1 MLYANVNQG
10 IAAAGGS
17 PGSVG
22 LPASQRPSVPAP
34 TASGSELNLGL
45 LPPYLPGLMDSAI
58 NGVNDF
64 VAWGYYPLSV
74 RTTQDSV
81 PLYAFPPGN
90 ANGYTDARHYY
101 FQSSM
106 PVVYGMAQNSGDGS
120 INGSRSATYG
130 YTEAMYH
137 HLGRGFQGFRSIS
150 STTQGPSA
158 RRLRTTTTF
167 HQKFPLTGRIEKV
180 ETLALATNKVI
191 RSETDTWIC
200 DITNR
205 GACGQPPTP
214 TSNGGTIFAPQLD
227 TQIVEN
233 FDLVTGSN
241 YSTTSTVNAAQ
252 PSGGAS
258 GWDAYGNLTKQFVKL
273 SDAVISEHRTTTT
286 NSYSPDT
293 SSWWL
298 DRLNSSSVITSQTY
312 SGTHPLPGG
321 AVVPT
326 RNITTSFA
334 WNADHTPQS
343 QTVSASGQTL
353 TTAYDYT
360 GTTAKGLPKS
370 VTISGT
376 GLVDGSGAPAP
387 RTTTFTY
394 TKDGVNT
401 ASQDGYFVLTTKNAA
416 QHTSTTEHSTRD
428 GQVTRQVDPNGL
440 KVDNSYDPF
449 GRLVGMSFFDASNAV
464 LLPPVS
470 IGYAKCTSTGCGSG
484 YGDNGSGSQE
494 NAAWRVVRTQAGSP
508 TTSDWF
514 DVLGRNIKHTERG
527 FAGDDFIETDT
538 EYDALGTVAMQS
550 GPFYQSEGNGGLTS
564 WTYDALN
571 RPLTK
576 QSPGGELDPANGD
589 VMTTYTYVGST
600 TNINVRGVHVA
611 ETCSTATNLC
621 MNMSRTHD
629 ALGRLIKTV
638 QGNGSNGGYA
648 TTSYWHD
655 GLGNPVAARDAG
667 DAGGVRAVIT
677 STYNDLGHRIGLND
691 PDAGIWSFTYNAL
704 GELLTQTD
712 ARNVVTSHVYDSL
725 GRLTTRTATNSNSTD
740 PNLKVIRDRFIY
752 DQVNGLGMLGTAM
765 RFTGSSEASLGMI
778 WKESNNYQANTSRLE
793 RQVSTLQG
801 LAQAWTTSYTYDS
814 SGRLETTTYPSGLA
828 VKKSYTDYGLL
839 QELSD
844 NNTGGV
850 YWHADAQDAWGNVS
864 EETFLGSITGRHSSY
879 ASTGQSQQKQ
889 WKNGGSLLNRLDY
902 SYDSFGNLKTQSTTQ
917 TDIDAN
923 ETYTY
928 DGLQRLTKT
937 TRSGVPGN
945 PAPVTYDYHPNG
957 NLKFKSDYSTTALSA
972 YTYDAGTCGPHAVTS
987 VARSG
992 GGSDT
997 YTCDANGN
1005 VIGGSTLG
1013 ASYDFNNQPWRV
1025 TREGSTAAF
1034 AYSADGAVFKS
1045 VTGSTTTWFG
1055 PGGYEESVVGGTRT
1069 QRHELGPVIVLR
1081 QNGSDSF
1088 KAVLR
1093 DRLGSQVM
1101 LVNGSPGQSTGLHA
1115 SPNPSLDGRY
1125 TVRWNAMPGASR
1137 YELRE
1142 SINNGLPSLIY
1153 NGAGLS
1159 WSPPSPK
1166 PIGTYRYTLR
1176 VCSPVCAADSAPVT
1190 EEVVPGAP
1198 TGLNLNPNPSSTGTF
1213 ALSWSPVA
1221 GALLYQVEEKAE
1233 TDADF
1238 HAVAMVSDPPGA
1250 AGPSWQ
1256 ASGKPTGDYQYRVR
1270 SCLTLCGNPS
1280 AIVTEVVT
1288 GGGGGQAPGAPFM
1301 NPPGAGSN
1309 TGQIAL
1315 SWTPAAA
1322 PSPQPDY
1329 YAVQEN
1335 GGYNIHVPSGT
1346 SLSLTR
1352 GNGTF
1357 TYKVRGCRNN
1367 PANPYAP
1374 FCGAYSNTVS
1384 VTVNASSIPAAPASI
1399 SSTLVGCS
1407 EDRTNVEYAINWASS
1422 TGATSYEL
1430 TETSDYD
1437 GDSDHTFTVF
1447 TTSQGFV
1454 HSTPPGE
1461 TSITY
1466 SYTVKA
1472 CNASGCSQDRG
1483 GAYACIGDDS
1493 NEPNGP
1499 DSTPI
1504 ATAYDAFGKVR
1515 NGDYSDRPGG
1525 KLNLLPDTVRGFT
1538 GHQHVDDVRLIHMNG
1553 RVYDYQ
1559 LGRFLSVDPIIQFP
1573 ANSQSLNP
1581 YSYIMNNPLSGRDPS
1596 GYQSEAD
1603 THTSGSTCGA
1613 LGGQADGCDSVTS
1626 ISVGALQSKT
1636 NGADAG
1642 ASAKGP
1648 GNSQTSSGTPA
1659 DSSSIN
1665 SVSSV
1670 GHAISK
1676 FVAPSITAWGDEGTS
1691 GSAVDDVVGGAKEVV
1706 NLVIGLGNL
1715 ATISSNPMAL
1725 YTPGMLVDEIEVSAT
1740 QKGGA
1745 ALVEAATFLVG
1756 APVKVVNSAAR
1767 LGKVA
1772 KEASIATKGGTYLL
1786 KDVENVVRKT
1796 GRTNDL
1802 IRRERELGRKH
1813 PDKTFEVDKRTD
1825 GYAAQRGREQILHD
1839 ANPSAHSIN
1848 GGLDRI
1854 NGISPS
1860 NPRLDEYLEAGRELQ

>member
-1 MLYANVNQG
+1 
-10 IAAAGGS
+10 
-17 PGSVG
+17 
-22 LPASQRPSVPAP
+22 
-34 TASGSELNLGL
+34 
-45 LPPYLPGLMDSAI
+45 
-58 NGVNDF
+58 
-64 VAWGYYPLSV
+64 
-74 RTTQDSV
+74 
-81 PLYAFPPGN
+81 
-90 ANGYTDARHYY
+90 
-101 FQSSM
+101 
-106 PVVYGMAQNSGDGS
+106 
-120 INGSRSATYG
+120 
-130 YTEAMYH
+130 
-137 HLGRGFQGFRSIS
+137 
-150 STTQGPSA
+150 
-158 RRLRTTTTF
+158 
-167 HQKFPLTGRIEKV
+167 
-180 ETLALATNKVI
+180 
-191 RSETDTWIC
+191 
-200 DITNR
+200 
-205 GACGQPPTP
+205 
-214 TSNGGTIFAPQLD
+214 
-227 TQIVEN
+227 
-233 FDLVTGSN
+233 
-241 YSTTSTVNAAQ
+241 
-252 PSGGAS
+252 
-258 GWDAYGNLTKQFVKL
+258 
-273 SDAVISEHRTTTT
+273 
-286 NSYSPDT
+286 
-293 SSWWL
+293 
-298 DRLNSSSVITSQTY
+298 
-312 SGTHPLPGG
+312 
-321 AVVPT
+321 
-326 RNITTSFA
+326 
-334 WNADHTPQS
+334 
-343 QTVSASGQTL
+343 
-353 TTAYDYT
+353 
-360 GTTAKGLPKS
+360 
-370 VTISGT
+370 
-376 GLVDGSGAPAP
+376 
-387 RTTTFTY
+387 
-394 TKDGVNT
+394 
-401 ASQDGYFVLTTKNAA
+401 
-416 QHTSTTEHSTRD
+416 
-428 GQVTRQVDPNGL
+428 
-440 KVDNSYDPF
+440 
-449 GRLVGMSFFDASNAV
+449 
-464 LLPPVS
+464 
-470 IGYAKCTSTGCGSG
+470 
-484 YGDNGSGSQE
+484 
-494 NAAWRVVRTQAGSP
+494 
-508 TTSDWF
+508 
-514 DVLGRNIKHTERG
+514 
-527 FAGDDFIETDT
+527 
-538 EYDALGTVAMQS
+538 
-550 GPFYQSEGNGGLTS
+550 
-564 WTYDALN
+564 
-571 RPLTK
+571 
-576 QSPGGELDPANGD
+576 
-589 VMTTYTYVGST
+589 
-600 TNINVRGVHVA
+600 
-611 ETCSTATNLC
+611 
-621 MNMSRTHD
+621 
-629 ALGRLIKTV
+629 
-638 QGNGSNGGYA
+638 
-648 TTSYWHD
+648 
-655 GLGNPVAARDAG
+655 
-667 DAGGVRAVIT
+667 
-677 STYNDLGHRIGLND
+677 
-691 PDAGIWSFTYNAL
+691 
-704 GELLTQTD
+704 
-712 ARNVVTSHVYDSL
+712 
-725 GRLTTRTATNSNSTD
+725 
-740 PNLKVIRDRFIY
+740 
-752 DQVNGLGMLGTAM
+752 
-765 RFTGSSEASLGMI
+765 
-778 WKESNNYQANTSRLE
+778 
-793 RQVSTLQG
+793 
-801 LAQAWTTSYTYDS
+801 
-814 SGRLETTTYPSGLA
+814 
-828 VKKSYTDYGLL
+828 
-839 QELSD
+839 
-844 NNTGGV
+844 
-850 YWHADAQDAWGNVS
+850 
-864 EETFLGSITGRHSSY
+864 
-879 ASTGQSQQKQ
+879 
-889 WKNGGSLLNRLDY
+889 
-902 SYDSFGNLKTQSTTQ
+902 
-917 TDIDAN
+917 
-923 ETYTY
+923 
-928 DGLQRLTKT
+928 
-937 TRSGVPGN
+937 
-945 PAPVTYDYHPNG
+945 
-957 NLKFKSDYSTTALSA
+957 
-972 YTYDAGTCGPHAVTS
+972 
-987 VARSG
+987 
-992 GGSDT
+992 
-997 YTCDANGN
+997 
-1005 VIGGSTLG
+1005 
-1013 ASYDFNNQPWRV
+1013 
-1025 TREGSTAAF
+1025 
-1034 AYSADGAVFKS
+1034 

>member
-1 MLYANVNQG
+1 M
-10 IAAAGGS
+10 
-17 PGSVG
+17 
-22 LPASQRPSVPAP
+22 
-34 TASGSELNLGL
+34 
-45 LPPYLPGLMDSAI
+45 
-58 NGVNDF
+58 
-64 VAWGYYPLSV
+64 
-74 RTTQDSV
+74 
-81 PLYAFPPGN
+81 
-90 ANGYTDARHYY
+90 
-101 FQSSM
+101 
-106 PVVYGMAQNSGDGS
+106 
-120 INGSRSATYG
+120 
-130 YTEAMYH
+130 
-137 HLGRGFQGFRSIS
+137 
-150 STTQGPSA
+150 
-158 RRLRTTTTF
+158 
-167 HQKFPLTGRIEKV
+167 
-180 ETLALATNKVI
+180 
-191 RSETDTWIC
+191 
-200 DITNR
+200 
-205 GACGQPPTP
+205 
-214 TSNGGTIFAPQLD
+214 
-227 TQIVEN
+227 
-233 FDLVTGSN
+233 
-241 YSTTSTVNAAQ
+241 
-252 PSGGAS
+252 
-258 GWDAYGNLTKQFVKL
+258 
-273 SDAVISEHRTTTT
+273 
-286 NSYSPDT
+286 
-293 SSWWL
+293 
-298 DRLNSSSVITSQTY
+298 
-312 SGTHPLPGG
+312 
-321 AVVPT
+321 
-326 RNITTSFA
+326 
-334 WNADHTPQS
+334 
-343 QTVSASGQTL
+343 
-353 TTAYDYT
+353 
-360 GTTAKGLPKS
+360 
-370 VTISGT
+370 
-376 GLVDGSGAPAP
+376 
-387 RTTTFTY
+387 
-394 TKDGVNT
+394 
-401 ASQDGYFVLTTKNAA
+401 
-416 QHTSTTEHSTRD
+416 
-428 GQVTRQVDPNGL
+428 
-440 KVDNSYDPF
+440 
-449 GRLVGMSFFDASNAV
+449 
-464 LLPPVS
+464 
-470 IGYAKCTSTGCGSG
+470 
-484 YGDNGSGSQE
+484 
-494 NAAWRVVRTQAGSP
+494 
-508 TTSDWF
+508 
-514 DVLGRNIKHTERG
+514 
-527 FAGDDFIETDT
+527 
-538 EYDALGTVAMQS
+538 
-550 GPFYQSEGNGGLTS
+550 
-564 WTYDALN
+564 
-571 RPLTK
+571 
-576 QSPGGELDPANGD
+576 
-589 VMTTYTYVGST
+589 
-600 TNINVRGVHVA
+600 
-611 ETCSTATNLC
+611 
-621 MNMSRTHD
+621 
-629 ALGRLIKTV
+629 
-638 QGNGSNGGYA
+638 
-648 TTSYWHD
+648 
-655 GLGNPVAARDAG
+655 
-667 DAGGVRAVIT
+667 
-677 STYNDLGHRIGLND
+677 
-691 PDAGIWSFTYNAL
+691 
-704 GELLTQTD
+704 
-712 ARNVVTSHVYDSL
+712 
-725 GRLTTRTATNSNSTD
+725 
-740 PNLKVIRDRFIY
+740 
-752 DQVNGLGMLGTAM
+752 
-765 RFTGSSEASLGMI
+765 
-778 WKESNNYQANTSRLE
+778 
-793 RQVSTLQG
+793 
-801 LAQAWTTSYTYDS
+801 
-814 SGRLETTTYPSGLA
+814 
-828 VKKSYTDYGLL
+828 
-839 QELSD
+839 
-844 NNTGGV
+844 
-850 YWHADAQDAWGNVS
+850 
-864 EETFLGSITGRHSSY
+864 
-879 ASTGQSQQKQ
+879 
-889 WKNGGSLLNRLDY
+889 
-902 SYDSFGNLKTQSTTQ
+902 
-917 TDIDAN
+917 
-923 ETYTY
+923 
-928 DGLQRLTKT
+928 
-937 TRSGVPGN
+937 
-945 PAPVTYDYHPNG
+945 
-957 NLKFKSDYSTTALSA
+957 
-972 YTYDAGTCGPHAVTS
+972 
-987 VARSG
+987 
-992 GGSDT
+992 
-997 YTCDANGN
+997 
-1005 VIGGSTLG
+1005 
-1013 ASYDFNNQPWRV
+1013 
-1025 TREGSTAAF
+1025 
-1034 AYSADGAVFKS
+1034 
-1045 VTGSTTTWFG
+1045 TGSTTTWFG

-1596 GYQSEAD
+1596 GYAVSSDDEIGHGVTMGVKTVYDFESVRQEAARASITGNGSEKQSTRVASASAAEATAPSSQKGVNNSTAPTAPMPITED
-1603 THTSGSTCGA
+1603 DYLKDPRGFWEGIPVSKGYSNDEQVRKAGDAVNSSHAKNTGDIQSTPEQRDFIKRIAKPTSVA
-1613 LGGQADGCDSVTS
+1613 QAEINYASKVKTEFYIQVAQNENGTFS
-1626 ISVGALQSKT
+1626 IVGAARIPQGGRLERLPATTLVAHWHYAGLTQYPGRGDHSAPRNAGIPGFVITRDARSSRCCNMYEVGRQS
-1636 NGADAG
+1636 GQYVYRSVAQDR
-1642 ASAKGP
+1642 P
-1648 GNSQTSSGTPA
+1648 GSWKENS
-1659 DSSSIN
+1659 
-1665 SVSSV
+1665 
-1670 GHAISK
+1670 H
-1676 FVAPSITAWGDEGTS
+1676 W
-1691 GSAVDDVVGGAKEVV
+1691 
-1706 NLVIGLGNL
+1706 
-1715 ATISSNPMAL
+1715 
-1725 YTPGMLVDEIEVSAT
+1725 
-1740 QKGGA
+1740 
-1745 ALVEAATFLVG
+1745 
-1756 APVKVVNSAAR
+1756 
-1767 LGKVA
+1767 
-1772 KEASIATKGGTYLL
+1772 
-1786 KDVENVVRKT
+1786 KDGE
-1796 GRTNDL
+1796 
-1802 IRRERELGRKH
+1802 
-1813 PDKTFEVDKRTD
+1813 
-1825 GYAAQRGREQILHD
+1825 
-1839 ANPSAHSIN
+1839 
-1848 GGLDRI
+1848 
-1854 NGISPS
+1854 
-1860 NPRLDEYLEAGRELQ
+1860 